1 MVPLLSVEVEAAL
14 KQYGL
19 PTDTHVHVLD
29 CEVALPLLSR
39 MVEENGLS
47 AHRAVEDAVKA
58 ARSSRISVIV
68 AGEDAVAAVLE
79 GLAADN
85 LAIGVIAHQ
94 PDGSPEASSNLR
106 AAGAMDVCSDL
117 TEEALLPL
125 LNRGLDFRALLAL
138 ELASRCEARR
148 LLDRELEILGHP
160 PESMSDDLTTFQP
173 PPLPVGPMSV
183 FNLEEASEGFERAY
197 IDRVQ
202 QLCGS
207 AREAALHLGVSSATL
222 SRRLRRENTL
232 DGS

>member
-1 MVPLLSVEVEAAL
+1 M
-14 KQYGL
+14 
-19 PTDTHVHVLD
+19 
-29 CEVALPLLSR
+29 LSR
-39 MVEENGLS
+39 MIEGNGLS
-47 AHRAVEDAVKA
+47 AHRAVADAVKA
-58 ARSSRISVIV
+58 ARSTRIAVIV
-68 AGEDAVAAVLE
+68 AGEDAVPAVLE

-94 PDGSPEASSNLR
+94 PGGNADASSNLR
-106 AAGAMDVCSDL
+106 AAGAMDVVSEL

>member
-1 MVPLLSVEVEAAL
+1 VEVEAAL

-29 CEVALPLLSR
+29 CEVVLPLVSR
-39 MVEENGLS
+39 IVGEEGLH
-47 AHRAVEDAVKA
+47 AHRAVADAVKA
-58 ARSSRISVIV
+58 ARSARISVIV
-68 AGEDAVAAVLE
+68 AGENAVIPVLE
-79 GLAADN
+79 ALALEN
-85 LAIGVIAHQ
+85 LIIGVIAYTAD
-94 PDGSPEASSNLR
+94 PVASSNLR
-106 AAGAMDVCSDL
+106 AAGAMDVFTEQ

-125 LNRGLDFRALLAL
+125 LNRGLDFRALIAL

-148 LLDRELEILGHP
+148 LLNRELEILGHP

-173 PPLPVGPMSV
+173 PPLPVGPMSI
-183 FNLEEASEGFERAY
+183 FNLEEASEAFERAY

-222 SRRLRRENTL
+222 SRRLRRETIL